1 MRYLNLNIKL
11 TYILGLMLLFFSFI
25 SMAQQKEAVKFLV
38 DNENGYFEIL
48 LDDTLLIKRY
58 KDSLTVGEHKAQVW
72 SYGYDIKEI
81 EFTVEPGKTTEVYVK
96 LDRSVAFGAYE
107 ASYAE
112 YRVKFHKSVTIPIS
126 TSLALSLTS
135 GAFMMNAYNL
145 RKIIVTDIG
154 DYSQTTI
161 PDEIALI
168 KNRVEENNRKYN
180 FSRTGFYIT
189 GGLAL
194 AGIGTSIYTAIKF
207 RRSNSAPTYSK
218 QSPFSDKMSLQFTGT
233 GFVFQFKLG

>member
-1 MRYLNLNIKL
+1 LICA
-11 TYILGLMLLFFSFI
+11 SA
-25 SMAQQKEAVKFLV
+25 SMAQNKEAVKFLV

-58 KDSLTVGEHKAQVW
+58 KDSLTVGQHKAKVW
-72 SYGYDIKEI
+72 SYGYDTKEI
-81 EFTVEPGKTTEVYVK
+81 EFTVEPDKTTEVYVK

-107 ASYAE
+107 SSYAA
-112 YRVKFHKSVTIPIS
+112 YRVKFHKAVTIPIS
-126 TSLALSLTS
+126 ASLALSLTS
-135 GAFMMNAYNL
+135 GVFMINAYNL
-145 RKIIVTDIG
+145 RKIVLVDI
-154 DYSQTTI
+154 DSYSQSTI

-180 FSRTGFYIT
+180 FNRTGFYIT

-194 AGIGTSIYTAIKF
+194 AGIGTSIYRAVKF
-207 RRSNSAPTYSK
+207 RRSNSAPIYSK
-218 QSPFSDKMSLQFTGT
+218 QSPFSDKMSLQFTGS

>member
-1 MRYLNLNIKL
+1 MRFLFSNIRL
-11 TYILGLMLLFFSFI
+11 RHLAVFILLI
-25 SMAQQKEAVKFLV
+25 SSHVSNAQNKEAVKFLV

-58 KDSLTVGEHKAQVW
+58 KDSLTVGQHKAQVW
-72 SYGYDIKEI
+72 SYGYDVKEV

-96 LDRSVAFGAYE
+96 LDRSAAFGAYE
-107 ASYAE
+107 SSYAA
-112 YRVKFHKSVTIPIS
+112 YRVKFHKAVTIPIS

-135 GAFMMNAYNL
+135 GAFMINAYNL
-145 RKIIVTDIG
+145 RKTVLVDINN
-154 DYSQTTI
+154 YSQTTI

-180 FSRTGFYIT
+180 ISRTGFYIA

-194 AGIGTSIYTAIKF
+194 AGIGTSIYTALKF
-207 RRSNSAPTYSK
+207 KRSNPVPVYSK

-233 GFVFQFKLG
+233 GFVFQIKIG